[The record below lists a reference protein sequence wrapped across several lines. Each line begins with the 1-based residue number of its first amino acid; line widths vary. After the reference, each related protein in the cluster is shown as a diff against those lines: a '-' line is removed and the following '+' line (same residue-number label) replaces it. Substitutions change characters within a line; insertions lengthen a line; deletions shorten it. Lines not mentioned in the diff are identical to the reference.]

1 MTKNVCWD
9 FYLSEKVF
17 RIVAKS
23 EVWKFFVGVWIWE
36 WERMTEWRIRILFL
50 LHKLLLSVEVTGL
63 GPTSSSCQPAL
74 YGQYQRLIH
83 ILYIMATRWLIACDP
98 NIILKMKL
106 SYFLCLLNIYLSD
119 GLRIS
124 CGTRGA
130 GTNII
135 FPDTDLREL
144 RCVCSDPN
152 SGDIQGKYC

>member
-1 MTKNVCWD
+1 MTKCFWE
-9 FYLSEKVF
+9 FYLYEKVF
-17 RIVAKS
+17 RIVAMS
-23 EVWKFFVGVWIWE
+23 EVWKFFVGVWIWK
-36 WERMTEWRIRILFL
+36 RTIEWRIRNLFL
-50 LHKLLLSVEVTGL
+50 LHKQLLSDEVTGL

-83 ILYIMATRWLIACDP
+83 ILYIMATRWLRGCDP
-98 NIILKMKL
+98 NIILKMKSL
-106 SYFLCLLNIYLSD
+106 YLLCLLNISASD

-130 GTNII
+130 GTNIV

-152 SGDIQGKYC
+152 SGDSLRGNIQY